1 MYQALY
7 RKWRPKTFDDVI
19 GQPHVTETLK
29 RQLMTDR
36 CSHAYLFVGT
46 RGTGKTS
53 CAKILAKAVNCEDLQ
68 DGNPCNVCPACVGI
82 ESGGI
87 LDVEELDA
95 ASNNGVDHVRAL
107 RDEAVFTP
115 AVVKKRVYIVDEVHM
130 LSTAAFNALLKIL
143 EEPPAHLMFILA
155 TTEAHK
161 VPATILSRCQR
172 YAFRRVGAQDI
183 AGRLQFVAAQEGLV
197 LEADASDMLAHL
209 ADGSMRD
216 ALALL
221 DQCSS
226 GQTIDVPLVQRFLGL
241 TGMAETANLLSAIA
255 VGDVQ
260 TALTTVNSLYY
271 AGKDMGALLG
281 ELSAL
286 LRDVL
291 LVRIAPKGAENL
303 LSGSFDRQAI
313 DQFAS
318 LPPERLNLALT
329 QTTEAIGALGRTS
342 NRKLTV
348 ELCVIHLC
356 QPELAGDMNA
366 LGARVA
372 QLEQQA
378 ATGAPVGANCV
389 RPQPPIAAALSPPPE
404 APKAQTV
411 QAAPPISDAPPW
423 DMEENAPPVR
433 ETPQPLETAQVV
445 PTQPEIAKP
454 MPVSDDGGRTQ
465 FAPTSAS
472 QPVGEAD
479 FWKQVLNRVQGTLD
493 VSTFTILGD
502 EREVSGVLEG
512 SVLNIYIDNDF
523 TRLMVEAKETVTA
536 LGQAATAQH
545 GSAVQ
550 VKIHAGMPVTAPQT
564 SKLDALTQKGFDN
577 IIIK

>member
-29 RQLMTDR
+29 RQLVTDR
-36 CSHAYLFVGT
+36 ISHAYLFVGT

-68 DGNPCNVCPACVGI
+68 EGNPCNVCPACVGI

-107 RDEAVFTP
+107 RDEAIFTP
-115 AVVKKRVYIVDEVHM
+115 AVVRKRVYIVDEVHM

-143 EEPPAHLMFILA
+143 EEPPVHLMFILA

-172 YAFRRVGAQDI
+172 YAFRRVGATEI
-183 AGRLQFVAAQEGLV
+183 AGRLQFVAEQEGLK
-197 LEADASDMLAHL
+197 LEPTAADMLALL

-226 GQTIDVPLVQRFLGL
+226 DQTIDVSLVQRFLGL
-241 TGMAETANLLSAIA
+241 AGTAETANLLEACA
-255 VGDVQ
+255 AGNVKA
-260 TALTTVNSLYY
+260 ALDIVNSLYY

-286 LRDVL
+286 LRDIL
-291 LVRIAPKGAENL
+291 LLRIAPSGAENL
-303 LSGSFDRQAI
+303 LGGSFDREAI
-313 DQFAS
+313 DRFAN
-318 LPPERLNLALT
+318 LPPERLNLALA
-329 QTTEAIGALGRTS
+329 QTTEAQSALGRAA

-356 QPELAGDMNA
+356 QPELSSDVSA
-366 LGARVA
+366 LQARIA
-372 QLEQQA
+372 QLEQRMAAGVPVQMPAVVTVEQSTKSEAPQA
-378 ATGAPVGANCV
+378 VAPVDL
-389 RPQPPIAAALSPPPE
+389 PPWETEAAAHVSERPSAIPE
-404 APKAQTV
+404 AP
-411 QAAPPISDAPPW
+411 
-423 DMEENAPPVR
+423 
-433 ETPQPLETAQVV
+433 
-445 PTQPEIAKP
+445 PT
-454 MPVSDDGGRTQ
+454 
-465 FAPTSAS
+465 APTPE
-472 QPVGEAD
+472 PVPVEEVS
-479 FWKQVLNRVQGTLD
+479 FWKQVLGRVQGDLD
-493 VSTFTILGD
+493 ASTYTILGD
-502 EREVSGVLEG
+502 AKEVTGVLAG
-512 SVLNIYIDNDF
+512 SVLEIYIDNDF
-523 TRLMVEAKETVTA
+523 TRLMVEAKDVLET
-536 LGQAATAQH
+536 LQKAATAER
-545 GSAVQ
+545 GNPVLI
-550 VKIHAGMPVTAPQT
+550 KIHTGAPPVSAGAM

>member
-29 RQLMTDR
+29 RQLVTDR
-36 CSHAYLFVGT
+36 ISHAYLFVGT

-115 AVVKKRVYIVDEVHM
+115 AVVRKRVYIVDEVHM

-143 EEPPAHLMFILA
+143 EEPPVHLMFILA

-172 YAFRRVGAQDI
+172 YAFRRVGAGDI
-183 AGRLQFVAAQEGLV
+183 AGRLQFVAEQEGLK
-197 LEADASDMLAHL
+197 LEPAASDMLALL

-226 GQTIDVPLVQRFLGL
+226 DQTIDIPLVQRFLGL
-241 TGMAETANLLSAIA
+241 AGTAETANLLEACTTGNVKA
-255 VGDVQ
+255 
-260 TALTTVNSLYY
+260 ALDIVNSLYY

-291 LVRIAPKGAENL
+291 LLRIAPKGAENL
-303 LSGSFDRQAI
+303 LGGNFDRETVDRCANI
-313 DQFAS
+313 
-318 LPPERLNLALT
+318 PPERLNLALA
-329 QTTEAIGALGRTS
+329 QTTEAQSALGRAA
-342 NRKLTV
+342 NRKLAV

-356 QPELAGDMNA
+356 QPELSGDVSA
-366 LGARVA
+366 LQARIA
-372 QLEQQA
+372 QLEQRMA
-378 ATGAPVGANCV
+378 AGVPVQMPVTAAVEQSLKPEEPKAVVDLPPWETGAVTKASGHTPVV
-389 RPQPPIAAALSPPPE
+389 PE
-404 APKAQTV
+404 APPV
-411 QAAPPISDAPPW
+411 VPISPPAPVPV
-423 DMEENAPPVR
+423 EE
-433 ETPQPLETAQVV
+433 
-445 PTQPEIAKP
+445 
-454 MPVSDDGGRTQ
+454 VS
-465 FAPTSAS
+465 
-472 QPVGEAD
+472 
-479 FWKQVLNRVQGTLD
+479 FWKQVLGRVQGALD
-493 VSTFTILGD
+493 ASTYTILGD
-502 EREVSGVLEG
+502 AKEVMGVLDG
-512 SVLNIYIDNDF
+512 SVLEIYIDNDF
-523 TRLMVEAKETVTA
+523 TRLMVEAKDVLETI
-536 LGQAATAQH
+536 QKAATAEH
-545 GSAVQ
+545 GNQ
-550 VKIHAGMPVTAPQT
+550 VLIKIHAGAPPVSAGAT

>member
-29 RQLMTDR
+29 RQLVTDR
-36 CSHAYLFVGT
+36 ISHAYLFVGT

-68 DGNPCNVCPACVGI
+68 DGNPCNVCPACIGI

-115 AVVKKRVYIVDEVHM
+115 AVVRKRVYIVDEVHM

-172 YAFRRVGAQDI
+172 YAFRRVGAVEI
-183 AGRLQFVAAQEGLV
+183 AGRLQFVAEQEGLK
-197 LEADASDMLAHL
+197 LEREAADMLALL

-221 DQCSS
+221 DQCSAD
-226 GQTIDVPLVQRFLGL
+226 QTIDVPLVQRFLGL
-241 TGMAETANLLSAIA
+241 AGAAETANLLEAA
-255 VGDVQ
+255 AAGNVKA
-260 TALTTVNSLYY
+260 ALDIVNSLYY

-286 LRDVL
+286 LRDIL
-291 LVRIAPKGAENL
+291 LLRIAPSGAENL
-303 LSGSFDRQAI
+303 LGGSFDRGTI
-313 DQFAS
+313 DRFVNM
-318 LPPERLNLALT
+318 PPERLNLALA
-329 QTTEAIGALGRTS
+329 QTTEAQSALGRAT

-356 QPELAGDMNA
+356 QPELSGDVGA
-366 LGARVA
+366 LQARIA
-372 QLEQQA
+372 QLEQKVA
-378 ATGAPVGANCV
+378 AGVPVQMPVVAAVEQSMKPEEPKAVAPAADL
-389 RPQPPIAAALSPPPE
+389 PPWETEEATRAPEPTPAIPE
-404 APKAQTV
+404 ALPVVTASV
-411 QAAPPISDAPPW
+411 PI
-423 DMEENAPPVR
+423 PPV
-433 ETPQPLETAQVV
+433 
-445 PTQPEIAKP
+445 
-454 MPVSDDGGRTQ
+454 
-465 FAPTSAS
+465 
-472 QPVGEAD
+472 PVGEMS
-479 FWKQVLNRVQGTLD
+479 FWKQVLGRVQGTLD
-493 VSTFTILGD
+493 ASTYTILGD
-502 EREVSGVLEG
+502 AKEVMGVLEG
-512 SVLNIYIDNDF
+512 SVLAVYIDNDF
-523 TRLMVEAKETVTA
+523 TRLMVEAKDVIET
-536 LGQAATAQH
+536 LQKAASAQH
-545 GSAVQ
+545 GNPVLIQ
-550 VKIHAGMPVTAPQT
+550 IHAGAPPVSAGAT
-564 SKLDALTQKGFDN
+564 SKLDALTRKGFDN

>member
-29 RQLMTDR
+29 RQLVMDR
-36 CSHAYLFVGT
+36 ISHAYLFVGT

-115 AVVKKRVYIVDEVHM
+115 AVVRKRVYIVDEVHM

-172 YAFRRVGAQDI
+172 YAFRRVGAAEI
-183 AGRLQFVAAQEGLV
+183 AGRLQFVAEQEGLQ
-197 LEADASDMLAHL
+197 LEPTAADMLALL

-221 DQCSS
+221 DQCSAD
-226 GQTIDVPLVQRFLGL
+226 QTIDVPLVQRFLGL
-241 TGMAETANLLSAIA
+241 AGSAETANLLAA
-255 VGDVQ
+255 TANGEVH
-260 TALTTVNSLYY
+260 TALELVNKLYY

-286 LRDVL
+286 LRDIL
-291 LVRIAPKGAENL
+291 LTRIAPNGAENL
-303 LSGSFDRQAI
+303 LGGGFDRETI
-313 DQFAS
+313 DRFAH

-329 QTTEAIGALGRTS
+329 QTVDVQSALGRTT
-342 NRKLTV
+342 NRKLAV
-348 ELCVIHLC
+348 ELCMIHLC
-356 QPELAGDMNA
+356 QPELFGDVGA
-366 LGARVA
+366 LQARVA
-372 QLEQQA
+372 QLEQRMASGIQVS
-378 ATGAPVGANCV
+378 APIERTIKREEPKPAQTAH
-389 RPQPPIAAALSPPPE
+389 PTADLPPWETEEKAEEVSESNLDVPE
-404 APKAQTV
+404 APSV
-411 QAAPPISDAPPW
+411 ISAPA
-423 DMEENAPPVR
+423 
-433 ETPQPLETAQVV
+433 ETPPPHVLE
-445 PTQPEIAKP
+445 
-454 MPVSDDGGRTQ
+454 VS
-465 FAPTSAS
+465 
-472 QPVGEAD
+472 
-479 FWKQVLNRVQGTLD
+479 FWKQVLSRAQGELD
-493 VSTFTILGD
+493 GSTYTILGD
-502 EREVSGVLEG
+502 SKEVSGVLDG
-512 SVLNIYIDNDF
+512 SVLGIYIDNDF
-523 TRLMVEAKETVTA
+523 TRLMVETKDVIQT
-536 LGQAATAQH
+536 LQRAATAQH
-545 GSAVQ
+545 GNPVVIKIYAGSPPRSAD
-550 VKIHAGMPVTAPQT
+550 AT

>member
-29 RQLMTDR
+29 RQLVTDR
-36 CSHAYLFVGT
+36 ISHAYLFVGT

-115 AVVKKRVYIVDEVHM
+115 AVVRKRVYIVDEVHM

-143 EEPPAHLMFILA
+143 EEPPVHLMFILA

-172 YAFRRVGAQDI
+172 YAFRRVGASDI
-183 AGRLQFVAAQEGLV
+183 AGRLQFVAGQEGLQ
-197 LEADASDMLAHL
+197 LEPTAADMLALL

-221 DQCSS
+221 DQCSAD
-226 GQTIDVPLVQRFLGL
+226 QTIDVPLVQRFLGL
-241 TGMAETANLLSAIA
+241 AGTTETANLLAATA
-255 VGDVQ
+255 VGDVK
-260 TALTTVNSLYY
+260 TALEIVNTLYY

-286 LRDVL
+286 LRDIL
-291 LVRIAPKGAENL
+291 LTRIAPNGAENL
-303 LSGSFDRQAI
+303 LGGGFDRETI
-313 DQFAS
+313 DHFAH

-329 QTTEAIGALGRTS
+329 QTIDAQAALGRTA
-342 NRKLTV
+342 NRKLAV

-356 QPELAGDMNA
+356 QPELSGDVGA
-366 LGARVA
+366 LQARVA
-372 QLEQQA
+372 QLEQRVDSGVPVA
-378 ATGAPVGANCV
+378 ATIERITKSEESKTAQSAPPTADL
-389 RPQPPIAAALSPPPE
+389 PPWETKDETDNSKGGLAVPE
-404 APKAQTV
+404 APSV
-411 QAAPPISDAPPW
+411 APVPAEVPPAPVA
-423 DMEENAPPVR
+423 E
-433 ETPQPLETAQVV
+433 
-445 PTQPEIAKP
+445 
-454 MPVSDDGGRTQ
+454 VS
-465 FAPTSAS
+465 
-472 QPVGEAD
+472 
-479 FWKQVLNRVQGTLD
+479 FWKQVLSRAQGELD
-493 VSTFTILGD
+493 GSTYTILGD
-502 EREVSGVLEG
+502 SKEVSGVLDG
-512 SVLNIYIDNDF
+512 SVLGIYIDNDF
-523 TRLMVEAKETVTA
+523 TRLMVETKDVLET
-536 LGQAATAQH
+536 LQRAATAQH
-545 GSAVQ
+545 GNPV
-550 VKIHAGMPVTAPQT
+550 VIKIHVGAPPVSAEAT

>member
-29 RQLMTDR
+29 RQLVTDR
-36 CSHAYLFVGT
+36 ISHAYLFVGT

-68 DGNPCNVCPACVGI
+68 DGNPCNICPACVGI

-107 RDEAVFTP
+107 RDEAIFTP
-115 AVVKKRVYIVDEVHM
+115 AVVRKRVYIVDEVHM

-143 EEPPAHLMFILA
+143 EEPPEHLMFILA

-172 YAFRRVGAQDI
+172 YAFRRVGAADI
-183 AGRLQFVAAQEGLV
+183 AGRLQFVAGQEGLQ
-197 LEADASDMLAHL
+197 LEPAAADMLALL

-221 DQCSS
+221 DQCAAD
-226 GQTIDVPLVQRFLGL
+226 QTIDIPLVQRFLGL
-241 TGMAETANLLSAIA
+241 AGTAETANLLEACVSGNVQAALAI
-255 VGDVQ
+255 
-260 TALTTVNSLYY
+260 VNSLYY
-271 AGKDMGALLG
+271 AGKDMNALLG

-286 LRDVL
+286 LRDIL
-291 LVRIAPKGAENL
+291 LIRIAPNGAENL
-303 LSGSFDRQAI
+303 LGGSFDRGTI
-313 DQFAS
+313 DRFAHVS
-318 LPPERLNLALT
+318 AERLNFALA
-329 QTTEAIGALGRTS
+329 QTLDAQASLGRTT

-356 QPELAGDMNA
+356 QPELSGDVGA
-366 LGARVA
+366 LQARIA
-372 QLEQQA
+372 QLEQRMAAGVPVQA
-378 ATGAPVGANCV
+378 SVSAPIVPKAAPAVDLPPWEAEAAVQPATVSETPPPAETIPAPV
-389 RPQPPIAAALSPPPE
+389 PPPVAE
-404 APKAQTV
+404 
-411 QAAPPISDAPPW
+411 
-423 DMEENAPPVR
+423 
-433 ETPQPLETAQVV
+433 
-445 PTQPEIAKP
+445 
-454 MPVSDDGGRTQ
+454 VS
-465 FAPTSAS
+465 
-472 QPVGEAD
+472 
-479 FWKQVLNRVQGTLD
+479 FWKQVLDRAQGDLD
-493 VSTFTILGD
+493 ASTYTILADGK
-502 EREVSGVLEG
+502 EVSGVLDG
-512 SVLNIYIDNDF
+512 LILGIYIDNDF
-523 TRLMVEAKETVTA
+523 TRLMVETKDVLET
-536 LGQAATAQH
+536 LQRAATAQH
-545 GSAVQ
+545 GNPVLI
-550 VKIHAGMPVTAPQT
+550 KIHAGAPPVSADAK